1 MNSTALVPNVGKGVT
16 SMKQTRRIPALL
28 LAMLMLCSLTLT
40 SCGKKEEIAAPDKVA
55 VAIFD
60 IVLKDDP
67 AALVELFGYNDEAEA
82 RKDMGIEGSMYD
94 DLAEQMVD
102 MFEAQGITATTEDA
116 QAFVEAFL
124 SMFKNVTFSAKTES
138 ADEKAG
144 TAVVTCTISTF
155 DPNGIEEA
163 MGQAMEEIMADQALL
178 SGDEAALYSA
188 LLNKISAAIAELKPT
203 DNTTDFDVDFV
214 LEKHTINGKDRQV
227 WMPKDVNGFGE
238 AIGSNAMG
246 A

>member
-1 MNSTALVPNVGKGVT
+1 V
-16 SMKQTRRIPALL
+16 KQVRRTPALL
-28 LAMLMLCSLTLT
+28 LAMLMLFSLTLT
-40 SCGKKEEIAAPDKVA
+40 SCGKKEEIADPDKVA

-67 AALVELFGYNDEAEA
+67 GAIVELFGYNDEAEA
-82 RKDMGIEGSMYD
+82 RKDMGIEGSVYD

-102 MFEAQGITATTEDA
+102 MFSGMGVTATTEDA
-116 QAFVEAFL
+116 QTFVDAFL
-124 SMFKNVTFSAKTES
+124 TMFKNVTFSAKTKS

-144 TAVVTCTISTF
+144 AAVVTCTISTF
-155 DPNGIEEA
+155 DPNGIENA
-163 MGQAMEEIMADQALL
+163 MGQVMQEIMADEDLL
-178 SGDEAALYSA
+178 AGDEAELYSA
-188 LLNKISAAIAELKPT
+188 MLNKISAAIAELKPT

-227 WMPKDVNGFGE
+227 WMPKDVNGFGA